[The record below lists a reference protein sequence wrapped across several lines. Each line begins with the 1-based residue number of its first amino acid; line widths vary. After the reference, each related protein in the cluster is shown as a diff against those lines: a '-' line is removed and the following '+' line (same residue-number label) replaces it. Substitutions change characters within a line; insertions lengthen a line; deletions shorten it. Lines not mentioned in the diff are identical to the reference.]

1 MQITETSTE
10 GLKREFKVVVA
21 SQDIEQRVNARLA
34 EVAKTVRLPG
44 FRPGKVPAAVVKQRY
59 GDSLLGEVL
68 EQTVNETSSQALSDR
83 NLRPALQPKIEI
95 TSFEKGADLVY
106 DMKLEILPEIE
117 TIDFS
122 GVSLE
127 RLKPEIPDTELDEAL
142 KSLADRYRETEDVT
156 DGSAAATG
164 DTVVIDFVGSID
176 GEKFD
181 GGAGTD
187 FSLEL
192 GSGRFIPGFEEQL
205 VGSKVGDHVAVKVP
219 FPADYGVDTLAGK
232 DAVFEVD
239 LKGLKRKLPAEVD
252 EKLAETLGLENLEA
266 LRGAVRE
273 QMEREYAGVA
283 RQKLKRDLL
292 DILSERHD
300 FAVPT
305 GMVELEFDSIWK
317 QYEAERDRA
326 KASGA
331 YKEEEAKPD
340 EETKEEY
347 RKIAERRV
355 RLGLVLA
362 EVGRTNNIQVTQDE
376 VNRAVMAQARNYPG
390 QEKAVMDFYRN
401 NPDAAGQLRAPIY
414 EDKVVDFIV
423 DLAQVTEKA
432 VPPKELVALAG
443 LDDDEETAE
452 A

>member
-21 SQDIEQRVNARLA
+21 SQDIETRVNARLA

-44 FRPGKVPAAVVKQRY
+44 FRPGKVPTAVVKQRY

-122 GVSLE
+122 SVSLE

-142 KSLADRYRETEDVT
+142 KNLADRYRETEDVT

-192 GSGRFIPGFEEQL
+192 GSGRFIPGFEDQL

-239 LKGLKRKLPAEVD
+239 LKGLKRKLPSVVD

-292 DILSERHD
+292 DILSEKHD

-305 GMVELEFDSIWK
+305 GMVDLEFDSIWK

-340 EETKEEY
+340 EETKDEY

-401 NPDAAGQLRAPIY
+401 NPDAMGSLRAPIY

-423 DLAQVTEKA
+423 DLAQVTDKA

>member
-21 SQDIEQRVNARLA
+21 SQDIETRVNARLA

-142 KSLADRYRETEDVT
+142 KNLADRYRETEDVT

-192 GSGRFIPGFEEQL
+192 GSGRFIPGFEDQL
-205 VGSKVGDHVAVKVP
+205 VGAKVGDHVAVKVP

-239 LKGLKRKLPAEVD
+239 LKGLKRKLPSVVD

-292 DILSERHD
+292 DILSEKHD

-305 GMVELEFDSIWK
+305 GMVDLEFDSIWK

-340 EETKEEY
+340 EETKDEY

-401 NPDAAGQLRAPIY
+401 NPDAMGSLRAPIY

>member
-340 EETKEEY
+340 EETKDEY

>member
-68 EQTVNETSSQALSDR
+68 EQTVNETSSQALADR

-95 TSFEKGADLVY
+95 TSFEKGSDLVY
-106 DMKLEILPEIE
+106 DMSLEILPEIQTVE
-117 TIDFS
+117 FS
-122 GVSLE
+122 GITLE
-127 RLKPEIPDTELDEAL
+127 RLKPEIPDSELDEAL

-164 DTVVIDFVGSID
+164 DTVVIDFVGSIN

-205 VGSKVGDHVAVKVP
+205 VGSKVGDHVAVNVP

-239 LKGLKRKLPAEVD
+239 VKGLKRKLEAVVD

-292 DILSERHD
+292 DILSEKHD
-300 FAVPT
+300 FAVPV
-305 GMVELEFDSIWK
+305 GMVDLEFDSIWK
-317 QYEAERDRA
+317 QFEAERERA
-326 KASGA
+326 KASGS

-340 EETKEEY
+340 EESKDEY

-401 NPDAAGQLRAPIY
+401 NPDAMGSLRAPIY

-423 DLAQVTEKA
+423 DLASVTDKA

-443 LDDDEETAE
+443 LDDDEEAAE

>member
-10 GLKREFKVVVA
+10 GLKRGFKVVVA
-21 SQDIEQRVNARLA
+21 SQDIEKRVDARLA

-44 FRPGKVPAAVVKQRY
+44 FRPGKVPTSVVKQRY

-68 EQTVNETSSQALSDR
+68 EQTVNETSSQALAER

-106 DMKLEILPEIE
+106 DMSLEILPEIQ
-117 TIDFS
+117 TMDFS
-122 GVSLE
+122 TVALE
-127 RLKPEIPDTELDEAL
+127 RLKPEIPNEELDEAL
-142 KSLADRYRETEDVT
+142 TNLAERYRETEDVT
-156 DGSAAATG
+156 DGSAAANG
-164 DTVVIDFVGSID
+164 DVTVIDFVGSID

-205 VGSKVGDHVAVKVP
+205 VGAKVGDHVAVKVP
-219 FPADYGVDTLAGK
+219 FPADYGVETLAGK

-239 LKGLKRKLPAEVD
+239 VKGLKRKLPAVVD
-252 EKLAETLGLENLEA
+252 EKLADTLGLENLEA
-266 LRGAVRE
+266 LRTAVRE

-292 DILSERHD
+292 DILSDKHD

-305 GMVELEFDSIWK
+305 GMVDLEFDSIWK
-317 QYEAERDRA
+317 QFEAERERS
-326 KASGA
+326 KAAGT
-331 YKEEEAKPD
+331 YKEEEAKPE
-340 EETKEEY
+340 EETKDEY

-401 NPDAAGQLRAPIY
+401 NPDAMGQLRAPIY

-423 DLAQVTEKA
+423 DLAQVTDKA

-443 LDDDEETAE
+443 LDDEEETAE

>member
-219 FPADYGVDTLAGK
+219 VPADYGVDTLAGK

>member
-1 MQITETSTE
+1 M
-10 GLKREFKVVVA
+10 
-21 SQDIEQRVNARLA
+21 
-34 EVAKTVRLPG
+34 
-44 FRPGKVPAAVVKQRY
+44 
-59 GDSLLGEVL
+59 
-68 EQTVNETSSQALSDR
+68 
-83 NLRPALQPKIEI
+83 
-95 TSFEKGADLVY
+95 
-106 DMKLEILPEIE
+106 
-117 TIDFS
+117 
-122 GVSLE
+122 
-127 RLKPEIPDTELDEAL
+127 
-142 KSLADRYRETEDVT
+142 
-156 DGSAAATG
+156 
-164 DTVVIDFVGSID
+164 
-176 GEKFD
+176 
-181 GGAGTD
+181 
-187 FSLEL
+187 
-192 GSGRFIPGFEEQL
+192 
-205 VGSKVGDHVAVKVP
+205 
-219 FPADYGVDTLAGK
+219 VD
-232 DAVFEVD
+232 
-239 LKGLKRKLPAEVD
+239 
-252 EKLAETLGLENLEA
+252 
-266 LRGAVRE
+266 
-273 QMEREYAGVA
+273 
-283 RQKLKRDLL
+283 
-292 DILSERHD
+292 
-300 FAVPT
+300 
-305 GMVELEFDSIWK
+305 LEFDSIWK

-340 EETKEEY
+340 EETKDEY

>member
-21 SQDIEQRVNARLA
+21 SQDIETRVNARLA

-44 FRPGKVPAAVVKQRY
+44 FRPGKVPTAVVKQRY

-122 GVSLE
+122 GVSIE

-142 KSLADRYRETEDVT
+142 KNLADRYRETEDVT

-192 GSGRFIPGFEEQL
+192 GSGRFIPGFEDQL

-239 LKGLKRKLPAEVD
+239 LKGLKRKLPSVVD

-266 LRGAVRE
+266 LRSAVRE

-292 DILSERHD
+292 DILSEKHD

-305 GMVELEFDSIWK
+305 GMVDLEFDSIWK

-340 EETKEEY
+340 EETKDEY

-401 NPDAAGQLRAPIY
+401 NPDAMGSLRAPIY

-423 DLAQVTEKA
+423 DLAQVTDKA

>member
-1 MQITETSTE
+1 
-10 GLKREFKVVVA
+10 
-21 SQDIEQRVNARLA
+21 
-34 EVAKTVRLPG
+34 
-44 FRPGKVPAAVVKQRY
+44 
-59 GDSLLGEVL
+59 
-68 EQTVNETSSQALSDR
+68 
-83 NLRPALQPKIEI
+83 
-95 TSFEKGADLVY
+95 
-106 DMKLEILPEIE
+106 
-117 TIDFS
+117 
-122 GVSLE
+122 
-127 RLKPEIPDTELDEAL
+127 
-142 KSLADRYRETEDVT
+142 
-156 DGSAAATG
+156 
-164 DTVVIDFVGSID
+164 
-176 GEKFD
+176 
-181 GGAGTD
+181 
-187 FSLEL
+187 
-192 GSGRFIPGFEEQL
+192 
-205 VGSKVGDHVAVKVP
+205 VP

-239 LKGLKRKLPAEVD
+239 LKGLKRKLEAVVD

-300 FAVPT
+300 FAVPV
-305 GMVELEFDSIWK
+305 GMVDLEFDSIWK
-317 QYEAERDRA
+317 QFEAERERA
-326 KASGA
+326 KTSGA

-340 EETKEEY
+340 EESKDEY

-390 QEKAVMDFYRN
+390 QEKSVMDFYRN
-401 NPDAAGQLRAPIY
+401 NPDAMASLRAPIY

-423 DLAQVTEKA
+423 ELASVTDKA
-432 VPPKELVALAG
+432 VAPKELVALAG
-443 LDDDEETAE
+443 LDDEDETAE

>member
-44 FRPGKVPAAVVKQRY
+44 FRPGKVPTAVVKQRY

-142 KSLADRYRETEDVT
+142 KNLADRYRETEDVT

-192 GSGRFIPGFEEQL
+192 GSGRFIPGFEDQL

-239 LKGLKRKLPAEVD
+239 LKGLKRKLPSVVD

-292 DILSERHD
+292 DILSEKHD

-305 GMVELEFDSIWK
+305 GMVDLEFDSIWK

-340 EETKEEY
+340 EETKDEY

-401 NPDAAGQLRAPIY
+401 NPDAMGSLRAPIY

-423 DLAQVTEKA
+423 DLAQVTDKA